1 MKYLINFTETA
12 KGDLR
17 DIAIY
22 IAEQAKD
29 KDIAKAFVKEL
40 TEQCIRL
47 EEHPLIGAIPKERML
62 VSLGYRFLVHK
73 DYLIFYSLD
82 ETAKTVYIQAIFN
95 AKKDYTKAFKNF
107 I

>member
-1 MKYLINFTETA
+1 LICFTQTA
-12 KGDLR
+12 KADLR
-17 DIAIY
+17 EIAFY

-29 KDIAKAFVKEL
+29 KEVAKAFVKEL
-40 TEQCIRL
+40 SEQCARL
-47 EEHPLIGAIPKERML
+47 SDYPLIGSLPKDRML

-82 ETAKTVYIQAIFN
+82 EPAKIVYIQAIFN
-95 AKKDYTKAFKNF
+95 AKKDYTRVFKKL